1 MRARRWVT
9 LAAWCMSMYL
19 WRYHIQEL
27 AETARLFSTF
37 KTALRHQPSLIHPYP
52 APDAFLSKSATSL
65 SVQSP
70 TPPIHVPRIIHQ
82 IALGNANLT
91 KHAQAIQSCRE
102 AHPDW
107 QHVLWTD
114 ETATEFLAANYP
126 DILPHWLSYF
136 QDIQRAN
143 ILRYAVLHTFG
154 GVYLDLDV
162 TCLIS
167 LDETDIVTLPW
178 VTPAAFP
185 AGINNAFIATQPG
198 HPLLTQVLAHVP
210 SHNLRWTLPLR
221 IPYVENMLSTG
232 CLYISLEWFRY
243 VKDLAK
249 KGENVSEAEK
259 VYILGDQELNVDPH
273 MLRGKIIT
281 PLFAHGGASSWHSW
295 DAAVAIFLSRHYVL
309 VGTLVVGCLALA
321 HGVAA
326 ALRSGLLGKHIGTG
340 VRGRHGASGRT
351 GMDRASRVPWR
362 AKSMPYYSAV

>member
-1 MRARRWVT
+1 
-9 LAAWCMSMYL
+9 MYL

-37 KTALRHQPSLIHPYP
+37 KTALRHQASLIHPYP

-232 CLYISLEWFRY
+232 CLYVTGWARGGSRQSLSTWTHTSSRAPLRSSRPFPEFFSFPSFLPSFR
-243 VKDLAK
+243 
-249 KGENVSEAEK
+249 
-259 VYILGDQELNVDPH
+259 ILV
-273 MLRGKIIT
+273 
-281 PLFAHGGASSWHSW
+281 
-295 DAAVAIFLSRHYVL
+295 AVAQ
-309 VGTLVVGCLALA
+309 LVVNTL
-321 HGVAA
+321 
-326 ALRSGLLGKHIGTG
+326 S
-340 VRGRHGASGRT
+340 
-351 GMDRASRVPWR
+351 
-362 AKSMPYYSAV
+362 